1 MDKLHKAADGMLTFF
16 QVNIPDLLLRTCNTK
31 ETKEKIAKG
40 DLVLFMKDESQM
52 TYNWKMGIVYELEL
66 DEDKEPRIIQI
77 TYVNKDEITLPMNK
91 GEQNLT
97 SITKRITRKGIHTIV
112 KLYSIDDKGIN
123 NDLAYLNNVLQNS
136 TKHFELPK
144 EANMLIL

>member
-1 MDKLHKAADGMLTFF
+1 
-16 QVNIPDLLLRTCNTK
+16 
-31 ETKEKIAKG
+31 
-40 DLVLFMKDESQM
+40 MKDESQM

-144 EANMLIL
+144 EANMLVL